1 MCLCGCEKKQ
11 TLFERIQNHNNRHVH
26 YLTTGN
32 NDGHNH
38 SVQAVAEDTNEKFE
52 ALCEVM
58 EEELLMMKGHIKQL
72 TKYLIDPSSTSLKS
86 YVNDEAVLLLREAKD
101 EIIKLRAESGFLSE
115 DDMQLK

>member
-1 MCLCGCEKKQ
+1 MCLLCGCEK
-11 TLFERIQNHNNRHVH
+11 LFNKVQQRVVGGHRHMVM
-26 YLTTGN
+26 TTGN
-32 NDGHNH
+32 HDDHNH
-38 SVQAVAEDTNEKFE
+38 SYQSVAEDTNEKFE